1 MRTIEQELEEER
13 TLRNAAVQA
22 KKKAESD
29 LNELESQIESA
40 MKGKDEFARQLKKAH
55 VSFYC
60 ILLTLYYIVI
70 NQHFCCV
77 C

>member
-13 TLRNAAVQA
+13 KLRNAAVQA

-40 MKGKDEFARQLKKAH
+40 MKGKDDFARQLKKAH
-55 VSFYC
+55 VSFYFNLSVA
-60 ILLTLYYIVI
+60 LLLCFTAFQVK
-70 NQHFCCV
+70 
-77 C
+77 

>member
-13 TLRNAAVQA
+13 KLRNAAVQA

-55 VSFYC
+55 VSFY
-60 ILLTLYYIVI
+60 LYFVSIYI
-70 NQHFCCV
+70 
-77 C
+77 

>member
-13 TLRNAAVQA
+13 KLRNAAVQA

-55 VSFYC
+55 VSFYQM
-60 ILLTLYYIVI
+60 LLVVLL
-70 NQHFCCV
+70 
-77 C
+77 